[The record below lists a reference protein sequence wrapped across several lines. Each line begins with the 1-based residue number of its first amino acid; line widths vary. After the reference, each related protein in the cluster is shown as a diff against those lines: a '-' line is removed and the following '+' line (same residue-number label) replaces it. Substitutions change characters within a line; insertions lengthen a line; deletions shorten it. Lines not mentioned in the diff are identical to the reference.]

1 VCFQME
7 VEDRRR
13 AYGEEHEDKAEPS
26 ALSDALIEAFCILD
40 RAPVAANLWT
50 PHPPLG
56 TSFPLA
62 APGLFSKDVPLGR
75 RARPTCAARC
85 SCGGPSGSP
94 RQAPEGVPCVLA
106 RETMQLGYCVS
117 ST

>member
-62 APGLFSKDVPLGR
+62 SPGISCAFTAASSACPARKDRDYALFTNV
-75 RARPTCAARC
+75 
-85 SCGGPSGSP
+85 
-94 RQAPEGVPCVLA
+94 GVKIVLA
-106 RETMQLGYCVS
+106 FLV
-117 ST
+117 